1 MVAAEGLG
9 EAGGV
14 AGEPGVGAGRPAQE
28 ALEAEDIPQTLPRTF
43 GEVKIPGYG
52 WHPCILNDKGVPS
65 HFYSD
70 DDGWQECP
78 KATFEEM
85 K

>member
-1 MVAAEGLG
+1 MATTKFKKLSIAQFVRKHDE
-9 EAGGV
+9 
-14 AGEPGVGAGRPAQE
+14 AQE